1 MRTLTFILTVWL
13 LIAFTSGCST
23 LFSNSLYPVMVRSN
37 AQNVQFEVFD
47 CFQNRILTGV
57 TPQLIVLPSSYLP
70 FIRQRYTVLVN
81 DPDYESAQMPVTF
94 HIDGWYFANLFIPP
108 LAPIAMLIIDPLS
121 GRMFTID
128 NYCRNLNFNLRRT
141 NFTSEINNIDDM
153 PHPEVTTP

>member
-1 MRTLTFILTVWL
+1 M
-13 LIAFTSGCST
+13 
-23 LFSNSLYPVMVRSN
+23 FSSSLYPVMVRSN

-47 CFQNRILTGV
+47 RFQNRILTGV

-81 DPDYESAQMPVTF
+81 DPDYESAQMLVTF

-128 NYCRNLNFNLRRT
+128 NYCRNINFNLRRT
-141 NFTSEINNIDDM
+141 NFTSEINNLNNM
-153 PHPEVTTP
+153 PHHDGTTP